1 MFLKKV
7 SDDLIY
13 IVVGLEDLSLHTL
26 TDILPIRPRELWRGR
41 WFA

>member
-7 SDDLIY
+7 SGDLIY
-13 IVVGLEDLSLHTL
+13 AVVGLEDLSLHTL
-26 TDILPIRPRELWRGR
+26 ADILPFHPRQLWRGR